1 MRMLFLLLSTCLLS
15 GSPELS
21 LTWEKNWLVI
31 DGDRLPGP
39 MRIHYLEAY
48 CRANSQTTDWV
59 KHTVVGHETKLVSAA
74 KDGSRIE
81 LSCIL
86 KDGVTVQHLI
96 TASDD
101 EVDFRL
107 TAHNPTKKRS
117 KAHWAQPC
125 VRVGVFT
132 GTGADQTKDAYAYV
146 KKSFLFLDGKQA
158 MMPTRDWATQARY
171 VPGQVWAAPGVKR
184 ADVNPR
190 PLHKDVPDNGLIGCY
205 SDDDKMLFATAWEPY
220 QELFQ
225 GVGRCLHSDFRL
237 GGLKPGETRS
247 IKGKIYLV
255 ENNIEALLERYRKDF
270 PEHEKLHG
278 RKVSPK

>member
-1 MRMLFLLLSTCLLS
+1 MRILFLLLPACLLS

-39 MRIHYLEAY
+39 MSIHYLEAY

-81 LSCIL
+81 LSCVL

-107 TAHNPTKKRS
+107 LAHNPTKKRA

-146 KKSFLFLDGKQA
+146 KKSFLFLDGRQA

-190 PLHKDVPDNGLIGCY
+190 PLHKDIPDNGLIGCY
-205 SDDDKMLFATAWEPY
+205 SADDKMLFATAWEPY
-220 QELFQ
+220 HELFQ

-237 GGLKPGETRS
+237 GGLKPDETRS

-278 RKVSPK
+278 LKVSPK

>member
-1 MRMLFLLLSTCLLS
+1 MRIILFLLTS
-15 GSPELS
+15 S
-21 LTWEKNWLVI
+21 LVSAVPKLTVTWEKNWLHVH
-31 DGDRLPGP
+31 GDHLPGV
-39 MRIHYLEAY
+39 MRVHYLEAY
-48 CRANSQTTDWV
+48 CRANSQTTDWG

-81 LSCIL
+81 LLCVLS
-86 KDGVTVQHLI
+86 DGVTVKHTI
-96 TASDD
+96 TTTDD

-107 TAHNPTKKRS
+107 TAHNPNDKRS
-117 KAHWAQPC
+117 EAHWAQPC

-132 GTGADQTKDAYAYV
+132 GTGAEKTPDKYAYV
-146 KKSFLFLDGKQA
+146 EKSFIFLDGKQA
-158 MMPTRDWATQARY
+158 MMPTRDWAIKARY
-171 VPGQVWAAPGVKR
+171 IPGQVWAAPGVAR

-205 SDDDKMLFATAWEPY
+205 SLDDKMLFATAWEPY

-237 GGLKPGETRS
+237 GGLKPDETLR

-255 ENNIEALLERYRKDF
+255 ENDFKALLDRYRKDF
-270 PEHEKLHG
+270 PDHSKEHRH
-278 RKVSPK
+278 

>member
-1 MRMLFLLLSTCLLS
+1 MRTLFLLFSASLLS
-15 GSPELS
+15 GAPELS
-21 LTWEKNWLVI
+21 LAWKKNWLVI
-31 DGDRLPGP
+31 DGDFLPGP
-39 MRIHYLEAY
+39 MRVHYLEAY
-48 CRANSQTTDWV
+48 CRANSHTTDWG

-74 KDGSRIE
+74 DDGSRIE
-81 LSCIL
+81 LSCVL
-86 KDGVTVQHLI
+86 RDGVTVRHLI
-96 TASDD
+96 TATDD

-117 KAHWAQPC
+117 VAHWAQPC

-132 GTGADQTKDAYAYV
+132 GTGADKTRDAYAYV
-146 KKSFLFLDGKQA
+146 SKSFLFLDGRQS
-158 MMPTRDWATQARY
+158 MMPTRDWATKARY

-205 SDDDKMLFATAWEPY
+205 SEDGKRIFATAWEPY

-237 GGLKPGETRS
+237 GGLKPDQTLAV
-247 IKGKIYLV
+247 KGKIYLV
-255 ENNIEALLERYRKDF
+255 KNDLEALLARYRKDF
-270 PEHEKLHG
+270 PGHERLHG
-278 RKVSPK
+278 GAGSRK

>member
-1 MRMLFLLLSTCLLS
+1 MRMLLLLLSTCLLS

-39 MRIHYLEAY
+39 MHIHYLEAY

-96 TASDD
+96 TALDD

-132 GTGADQTKDAYAYV
+132 GTGADHTKDAYAYV

-205 SDDDKMLFATAWEPY
+205 SADDKMLFATAWEPY

-255 ENNIEALLERYRKDF
+255 ENNLEALLERYRKDF

-278 RKVSPK
+278 RKVSTK

>member
-1 MRMLFLLLSTCLLS
+1 MRTLFLLFSASLLS
-15 GSPELS
+15 GAPELS
-21 LTWEKNWLVI
+21 LAWKKNWLVI
-31 DGDRLPGP
+31 DGDFLPGP
-39 MRIHYLEAY
+39 MRVHYLEAY
-48 CRANSQTTDWV
+48 CRANSHTTDWG

-74 KDGSRIE
+74 DDGSRIE
-81 LSCIL
+81 LSCVL
-86 KDGVTVQHLI
+86 RDGVTVRHLI
-96 TASDD
+96 TATDD

-117 KAHWAQPC
+117 VAHWAQPC

-132 GTGADQTKDAYAYV
+132 GTGADKTRDAYAYV
-146 KKSFLFLDGKQA
+146 SKSFLFLDGRQA
-158 MMPTRDWATQARY
+158 MMPTRDWATKARY

-205 SDDDKMLFATAWEPY
+205 SEDGKRIFATAWEPY

-237 GGLKPGETRS
+237 GGLKPDQTLAV
-247 IKGKIYLV
+247 KGKIYLV
-255 ENNIEALLERYRKDF
+255 KNDLEALLARYRKDF
-270 PEHEKLHG
+270 PGHERLHG
-278 RKVSPK
+278 GAGSRK